1 MALVAE
7 AGRATPLVQLRQR
20 ELARAI
26 GQFAADDVK
35 SNRRRLGLRVDSD
48 QARMPDALRLSLF
61 LLVIL
66 MVAIAVAV
74 FAKLI
79 GVLIAAP
86 RQDSVPQ
93 FIRRQERLATIRA
106 ALDPEHQRLA
116 VWATVLLIKQDRAKW
131 PAVRPCAPGA
141 ARFNAGP
148 QARNGAR
155 KTVRAHRQHRSE
167 LFGIVRR
174 QVEQDLLCS
183 RRLGR
188 QIWNGLRLLF
198 VHLGPH
204 AG

>member
-93 FIRRQERLATIRA
+93 IIRRPELLATIWA
-106 ALDPEHQRLA
+106 AMDLDNQRSEERQ
-116 VWATVLLIKQDRAKW
+116 VGTECDR
-131 PAVRPCAPGA
+131 
-141 ARFNAGP
+141 
-148 QARNGAR
+148 
-155 KTVRAHRQHRSE
+155 TVRSE
-167 LFGIVRR
+167 
-174 QVEQDLLCS
+174 
-183 RRLGR
+183 
-188 QIWNGLRLLF
+188 WTTKN
-198 VHLGPH
+198 
-204 AG
+204 

>member
-93 FIRRQERLATIRA
+93 II
-106 ALDPEHQRLA
+106 
-116 VWATVLLIKQDRAKW
+116 
-131 PAVRPCAPGA
+131 
-141 ARFNAGP
+141 
-148 QARNGAR
+148 
-155 KTVRAHRQHRSE
+155 RSE
-167 LFGIVRR
+167 ERRVGTECVRTCR
-174 QVEQDLLCS
+174 S
-183 RRLGR
+183 R
-188 QIWNGLRLLF
+188 W
-198 VHLGPH
+198 
-204 AG
+204 

>member
-93 FIRRQERLATIRA
+93 IIRRQERLATIRA
-106 ALDPEHQRLA
+106 ALDLEHQRLA
-116 VWATVLLIKQDRAKW
+116 VWETVLLIKQ
-131 PAVRPCAPGA
+131 
-141 ARFNAGP
+141 
-148 QARNGAR
+148 
-155 KTVRAHRQHRSE
+155 E
-167 LFGIVRR
+167 
-174 QVEQDLLCS
+174 
-183 RRLGR
+183 LGR
-188 QIWNGLRLLF
+188 ASCRERVCQY
-198 VHLGPH
+198 V
-204 AG
+204 

>member
-74 FAKLI
+74 FAK
-79 GVLIAAP
+79 
-86 RQDSVPQ
+86 
-93 FIRRQERLATIRA
+93 
-106 ALDPEHQRLA
+106 
-116 VWATVLLIKQDRAKW
+116 
-131 PAVRPCAPGA
+131 
-141 ARFNAGP
+141 
-148 QARNGAR
+148 
-155 KTVRAHRQHRSE
+155 RSE
-167 LFGIVRR
+167 EHTSELQSLMRISYAAFCLKKKNKNDKLSHTAYTTLNTYYTA
-174 QVEQDLLCS
+174 QLDT
-183 RRLGR
+183 
-188 QIWNGLRLLF
+188 
-198 VHLGPH
+198 H
-204 AG
+204 

>member
-79 GVLIAAP
+79 GVLD
-86 RQDSVPQ
+86 RKSVVAGKSVSGSVDLGG
-93 FIRRQERLATIRA
+93 RRI
-106 ALDPEHQRLA
+106 
-116 VWATVLLIKQDRAKW
+116 IKK
-131 PAVRPCAPGA
+131 
-141 ARFNAGP
+141 
-148 QARNGAR
+148 
-155 KTVRAHRQHRSE
+155 K
-167 LFGIVRR
+167 I
-174 QVEQDLLCS
+174 
-183 RRLGR
+183 
-188 QIWNGLRLLF
+188 
-198 VHLGPH
+198 
-204 AG
+204 